1 MKTYVRTIT
10 FILCKAVH
18 DVFPNGKIKIQFP
31 VSNGYYFNLDINR
44 TVTPEDVQ
52 VLRNRMREIIAA
64 DETFVHHT
72 CTLEEALEVFRNDE
86 SKCSLLNSLQMEQTE
101 YYSLGNYNDYFY
113 GPMMNRGAAFRTGT
127 LLQRPSSASA
137 TQGLPYPP
145 RTIYQARQDVWCI

>member
-64 DETFVHHT
+64 DEPFVHHT

-101 YYSLGNYNDYFY
+101 YYSLNLLLGI
-113 GPMMNRGAAFRTGT
+113 TQL
-127 LLQRPSSASA
+127 LLQ
-137 TQGLPYPP
+137 
-145 RTIYQARQDVWCI
+145 